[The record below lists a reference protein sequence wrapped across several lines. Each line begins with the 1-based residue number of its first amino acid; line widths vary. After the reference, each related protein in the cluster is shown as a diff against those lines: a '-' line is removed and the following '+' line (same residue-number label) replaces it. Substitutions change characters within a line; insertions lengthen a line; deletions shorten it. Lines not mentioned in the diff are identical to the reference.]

1 MRAAVSIAGAAALAV
16 GAVVLLRPDPAAAV
30 CSVFDRH
37 PCNPT
42 VCSAFRHRPCTP
54 EFEPPIG
61 QDLRLTIESTQV
73 AQAPGAD
80 PGGDQSQGDDKSEHK
95 LNTIREMF
103 DALRACWVPPPAS
116 QAHHGMQMSV
126 RLSFRRT
133 GEIVGTPRIT
143 YTTPGTPSEVRDTY
157 YNAIMAALDR
167 CTPLPF
173 TNAMGGAIAGR
184 PIAIRFV
191 DDRLMKAEQP

>member
-1 MRAAVSIAGAAALAV
+1 MPDDVETLKHLLLACEADLAQARAEASSAAALVA
-16 GAVVLLRPDPAAAV
+16 
-30 CSVFDRH
+30 H
-37 PCNPT
+37 
-42 VCSAFRHRPCTP
+42 
-54 EFEPPIG
+54 
-61 QDLRLTIESTQV
+61 LRLTIESTQV
-73 AQAPGAD
+73 AERQDGD
-80 PGGDQSQGDDKSEHK
+80 PGGDQPHGDDKHDDDKSEHK

-116 QAHHGMQMSV
+116 QARHGMQMSV
-126 RLSFRRT
+126 RLSFKRT
-133 GEIVGTPRIT
+133 GEIIGTPRIT
-143 YTTPGTPSEVRDTY
+143 YTTPGTPPEIRDTY

-184 PIAIRFV
+184 PIAIRFI